1 MGEPLPE
8 FDPEFDTEPAQ
19 WAAMYRACGWPV
31 VPAWMPAEHQNFKHP
46 KVTWRHYHAV
56 IPQADHDA
64 WYAKNGMH
72 TARLNMGVLTGG
84 PYKLLMIDLDTYK
97 SPKALAWWREVIETE
112 NHGIE
117 PETVRQRSGGGGQ
130 QLFFQV
136 PADWHCPNAVTDI
149 GVDIRCD
156 GGFAMLPPSLH
167 DSGNSYAWEAG
178 FAPWEVH
185 VDLAGQW
192 LLDAVEALIE
202 AHGGDVKYAAGNGAT
217 AHAASSGTGDEF
229 TAWGKRWDRREHAMF
244 RHVWHRVL
252 EWAREPPGP
261 TRPQPFPHDWEPRA
275 REAYA
280 DYERNTDVAAQ
291 GKERGWSLY
300 WGKWRA
306 AMKQWG
312 SAKMVEAAEQPAPKD
327 ETRDHA
333 ADFEEAAKAAEEKVR
348 TDPTAIYPWLDVP
361 AIKAMTDPVWNVVGL
376 IPQQGVGFV
385 YGPPGSLKSFL
396 VMDLGLTIA
405 TKLPDWWGH
414 KIECAGTVIYLSVE
428 GMGHFKFR
436 LMAWEQHRGVN
447 ADLSPFVLIKESINF
462 LQKDDIG
469 KLLATVQNIHDKLTV
484 PITMVVVDTIS
495 RVLPGAEEN
504 LQKDMT
510 IFVQACEAVYKRF
523 GCVVVGIHH
532 SNNQGGIRGSSV
544 IPGAGDF
551 LIEVKRSLGEM
562 KGSIVARKV
571 KDAEDGW
578 EQFFT
583 VDKVSAGLLGG
594 TTSLVLNAVPGG
606 TPKPDDW
613 LPPLHTCREILAGM
627 EDEWIAGR
635 PWCFAK
641 NVARWAV
648 RNISLRWGLEPK
660 NVERL
665 LAHWVAKNV
674 IAHDVCD
681 AKKHVSGYR
690 KLTDI

>member
-1 MGEPLPE
+1 
-8 FDPEFDTEPAQ
+8 
-19 WAAMYRACGWPV
+19 
-31 VPAWMPAEHQNFKHP
+31 
-46 KVTWRHYHAV
+46 
-56 IPQADHDA
+56 
-64 WYAKNGMH
+64 
-72 TARLNMGVLTGG
+72 
-84 PYKLLMIDLDTYK
+84 
-97 SPKALAWWREVIETE
+97 
-112 NHGIE
+112 
-117 PETVRQRSGGGGQ
+117 
-130 QLFFQV
+130 
-136 PADWHCPNAVTDI
+136 
-149 GVDIRCD
+149 
-156 GGFAMLPPSLH
+156 MLPPSLH

-185 VDLAGQW
+185 VDLAAAW
-192 LLDAVEALIE
+192 LLDAVESLIE
-202 AHGGDVKYAAGNGAT
+202 AHGHEFRRGADGG
-217 AHAASSGTGDEF
+217 ASSAPSQNGSELNE
-229 TAWGKRWDRREHAMF
+229 WGKFWDHRERVMF
-244 RHVWHRVL
+244 RHVWHQVL

-261 TRPQPFPHDWEPRA
+261 RRPVPFPPDWEPRA
-275 REAYA
+275 QVAFEAYA
-280 DYERNTDVAAQ
+280 RKTDVTAAVQ
-291 GKERGWSLY
+291 GRERGWALY
-300 WGKWRA
+300 RSKWRA

-312 SAKMVEAAEQPAPKD
+312 SAKMIAAAEKPAPKD

-333 ADFEEAAKAAEEKVR
+333 ADFEEASKTAEEKAK

-583 VDKVSAGLLGG
+583 VDKVSAGLLGA

-613 LPPLHTCREILAGM
+613 LPPLHTCREILVGI